1 MTEPGRA
8 EPRPGERYPRERMNI
23 LRFLREQAKGYD
35 CNVCSQNHSRS
46 EIRVLGR
53 LESAWIVRV
62 TCTKCETAFK
72 LLVVLDDEHTAV
84 TPVHE
89 EPAAQREPRRR
100 RPAVSLDE
108 VLDAHEYLRTYDG
121 DVKALFK
128 PRRERVAG
136 AAEDSTTSS

>member
-1 MTEPGRA
+1 
-8 EPRPGERYPRERMNI
+8 MNI

-35 CNVCSQNHSRS
+35 CNVCGQNHSRS

-62 TCTKCETAFK
+62 TCAKCQTAFK
-72 LLVVLDDEHTAV
+72 LLVVLDDDHAAV
-84 TPVHE
+84 SPIQE
-89 EPAAQREPRRR
+89 EPTREPGPQREPRRR
-100 RPAVSLDE
+100 KAPVSLDE

-128 PRRERVAG
+128 PRRERVAE
-136 AAEDSTTSS
+136 AAEDSTASS